1 MKYQDEEFFFAYIT
15 AGHFGESCI
24 TKPVIHVTCAKH
36 KRFGLKV
43 EDVYCSLQEPNQ
55 WYKMEPKK
63 SNENAEILQ
72 HFTVQ
77 FETLDFNYQRDICIT
92 FDIKTISTIGN
103 YHYELMDQNWC
114 KDLWNAAKKKNLTD
128 VEIFTGTVKV
138 MEAHRVI
145 LSARSPV
152 LNSSLISNTEK
163 SIVTFGAEFD
173 FYTVKYFLKFL
184 YTGCLNVCPKVKQMS
199 QLAAMYEVE
208 TLKNICQV
216 LSANPPDAEEVTNY
230 LLDL

>member
-1 MKYQDEEFFFAYIT
+1 
-15 AGHFGESCI
+15 
-24 TKPVIHVTCAKH
+24 VIHVTCAKH

-103 YHYELMDQNWC
+103 YHYELMDQNWWM
-114 KDLWNAAKKKNLTD
+114 DLWNAAKKKNLTD
-128 VEIFTGTVKV
+128 VEIFAGTVKV

-184 YTGCLNVCPKVKQMS
+184 YTGCLNFCPKVK
-199 QLAAMYEVE
+199 
-208 TLKNICQV
+208 
-216 LSANPPDAEEVTNY
+216 
-230 LLDL
+230 